1 MCGIVGYVGG
11 NNAKDYIIDGLKKLE
26 YRGYD
31 SAGIALQ
38 SENGIVVRKKEG
50 KINVNTIGALIVGI
64 GVSILAKIDI
74 FAMQGISLSIPLIG
88 WILTGVLMSRG
99 ANFIHDLFNK
109 IGDKGV

>member
-1 MCGIVGYVGG
+1 MSIVT
-11 NNAKDYIIDGLKKLE
+11 IIT
-26 YRGYD
+26 
-31 SAGIALQ
+31 IALLVEAIWETLKMVWQ
-38 SENGIVVRKKEG
+38 EG

-88 WILTGVLMSRG
+88 WVLTGILMSRG

-109 IGDKGV
+109 LGDKEEV